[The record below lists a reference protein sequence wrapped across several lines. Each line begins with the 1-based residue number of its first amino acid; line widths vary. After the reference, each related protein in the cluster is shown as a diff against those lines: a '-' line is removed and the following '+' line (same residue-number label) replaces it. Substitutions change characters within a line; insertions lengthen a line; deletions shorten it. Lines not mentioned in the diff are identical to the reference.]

1 MKKEENKRY
10 NFTSNDIIGRGG
22 YGYVYKSIDPKT
34 NEKVAIKEI
43 YFKNDDEKYKIL
55 NEIDL
60 MERID
65 SCYSIKLKDKYED
78 GKCYYLVMELCDDD
92 LDNYVKK
99 MEN

>member
-1 MKKEENKRY
+1 MKEDENKRY

-34 NEKVAIKEI
+34 NENVAIKEI
-43 YFKNDDEKYKIL
+43 YFNNGKEKDNIL
-55 NEIDL
+55 NEIYI
-60 MERID
+60 MEHID
-65 SCYSIKLKDKYED
+65 SCYSIKLKDKYEN
-78 GKCYYLVMELCDDD
+78 GKYYYLVMELCDEN

>member
-22 YGYVYKSIDPKT
+22 FGYVYKSKDSKT
-34 NEKVAIKEI
+34 NEEVAIKEI
-43 YFKNDDEKYKIL
+43 YFKNDDEKYDIL

-60 MERID
+60 MKRID
-65 SCYSIKLKDKYED
+65 SCYSIKLEDKYEI
-78 GKCYYLVMELCDDD
+78 GKCYYLVMELCDDN